1 MNAPSTRDA
10 APSSTT
16 TPSRANRALAPL
28 RCTRSSS
35 GPPRDAAEALAEAAR
50 RRAEASSSRRRRPAA
65 RAAAGAAQVRRTP
78 RGPRA
83 SRASCAARA
92 APSPT
97 HPLLR
102 PPSGALKERAD
113 GPGPRGEPRA
123 LQRLRQQFRGRA
135 AHLDVLT
142 SARPSVR
149 AWPTDLPD
157 PSPLRLP
164 PRALLMSLRTPL
176 GLGWSTACHP
186 GRASR
191 FRGVGERRTARSLLC
206 RVARG
211 RGASQLTAAHGLGG
225 RCSATLRTR
234 PDAGASAAP
243 GGSVG

>member
-97 HPLLR
+97 HPLIR
-102 PPSGALKERAD
+102 PPAGTLKERM
-113 GPGPRGEPRA
+113 GVPGLRVEPRA
-123 LQRLRQQFRGRA
+123 RRRLRQQLVA
-135 AHLDVLT
+135 ELLT
-142 SARPSVR
+142 STCSPPLSCRYAAVPLIS
-149 AWPTDLPD
+149 PIQNQPD
-157 PSPLRLP
+157 LP
-164 PRALLMSLRTPL
+164 PRALLMLVFFPL
-176 GLGWSTACHP
+176 
-186 GRASR
+186 
-191 FRGVGERRTARSLLC
+191 
-206 RVARG
+206 
-211 RGASQLTAAHGLGG
+211 
-225 RCSATLRTR
+225 
-234 PDAGASAAP
+234 AP
-243 GGSVG
+243 G